1 MIKNHQYNL
10 KSSQKLKVL
19 IFLIISFLF
28 CQSIVSQFYWQKTY
42 NSGGYDE
49 AYDGCAAD
57 GSNFYLAGYAGFAS
71 WHMFILKLNQLGDT
85 IWTRRYNGGV
95 INAIAPSND
104 GGCVFTGQRNSCFSM
119 KLDLNGNVVWDKS
132 YPTGAETRDITKTA
146 DSGYVMCGGLF
157 SGYINRLDTSGNLV
171 WERYY
176 NDAPQDFD
184 KIEPADNSGYLV
196 CGRKYISNNWKAYFM
211 KIDGMGNIVWENF
224 YQYPFGTSFVG
235 TNNGFI
241 FLSGF
246 NVVSD
251 GRIVLIKTDLLGN
264 QLFADTL
271 SRNTISDISPEILK
285 LNNNKFVLS
294 YFSRISYTNGY
305 IGKIVRIDSN
315 LSIIKGISLSVD
327 TNSIY
332 LHNLVKAP
340 GSSIDDIIV
349 MGAAEPQGPFEV
361 DLYAVRLDSSLT
373 QPPPLTVNIV
383 STQIPENSEL
393 MQNYPNPFNGTTIL
407 KFSIKKS
414 DFVQIKVFD
423 VLGREVETLVS
434 QNLSPGIYS
443 KTFSPKN
450 LASGIYFYKMVVGEL
465 RNKSGNTNNG
475 EVFTDTKK
483 KMVLLK

>member
-1 MIKNHQYNL
+1 MNKNPQYNL
-10 KSSQKLKVL
+10 KPSPTLKIL
-19 IFLIISFLF
+19 AFLVFSLFF
-28 CQSIVSQFYWQKTY
+28 CQSLSSQFYWQKTY

-71 WHMFILKLNQLGDT
+71 WHMYILKLNQLGDT

-95 INAIAPSND
+95 INAIAPSGD
-104 GGCVFTGQRNSCFSM
+104 GGCVFTGQRNSCFTM

-132 YPTGAETRDITKTA
+132 YPSGAETRDITQTG

-157 SGYINRLDTSGNLV
+157 TGYICKLDTLGNLQ

-176 NDAPQDFD
+176 NDSPQDFD
-184 KIEPADNSGYLV
+184 KIEPTDDGGYLV

-224 YQYPFGTSFVG
+224 YQYPFGTSFVS

-246 NVVSD
+246 NIVSD
-251 GRIVLIKTDLLGN
+251 GRIVLIKTDLMGN

-285 LNNNKFVLS
+285 LNNNKFVIS
-294 YFSRISYTNGY
+294 YFSRISNTNGY
-305 IGKIVRIDSN
+305 IGKIIRIDSN
-315 LSIIKGISLSVD
+315 LNIIKSISLSVD

-332 LHNLVKAP
+332 LYNLIKAP

-349 MGAAEPQGPFEV
+349 MGSAEPQGPFEV

-373 QPPPLTVNIV
+373 QPPPLTVNII
-383 STQIPENSEL
+383 STQIPKEFDL
-393 MQNYPNPFNGTTIL
+393 VQNYPNPFNGTTLI
-407 KFSIKKS
+407 KFSIITIE
-414 DFVQIKVFD
+414 FVQIKVFD

-434 QNLSPGIYS
+434 ENLLPGTYS

-450 LASGIYFYKMVVGEL
+450 LASGIYFYQMSIAGKIIKTRKMIY
-465 RNKSGNTNNG
+465 NK
-475 EVFTDTKK
+475 
-483 KMVLLK
+483 